1 MTDLCPCGSNRT
13 YATCCAPFHLGQALP
28 TTAEQL
34 MRSRYSAF
42 AKRLPQ
48 YLFATL
54 HPSKR
59 APDELAQLEAAV
71 ARHRWLGLQILN
83 ATDGGQEDDRG
94 TVSFRAV
101 YEDSGSPGVLEE
113 NSSFK
118 KETGRWYYLSGQL
131 APTRAPGRNDPC
143 WCGSGRKF
151 KKCHG

>member
-1 MTDLCPCGSNRT
+1 MTDLCPCGSNRA
-13 YATCCAPFHLGQALP
+13 YATCCAPFHLGIALP

-48 YLFATL
+48 YLFETL

-59 APDELAQLEAAV
+59 APDERVQLEAAV
-71 ARHRWLGLQILN
+71 ARQRWLGLQILN
-83 ATDGGQEDDRG
+83 ATDGGQEDDHG

-101 YEDSGSPGVLEE
+101 YDDAGRPAVLEE
-113 NSSFK
+113 NSSFM
-118 KETGRWYYLSGQL
+118 KESGRWYYLSGQL
-131 APTRAPGRNDPC
+131 APMRAPGRNDPC